1 MLDTDVPICYLG
13 SLSMRSLHELYILQ
27 EIKAVAL
34 KFLLVI
40 FLCIIAVAGLY
51 LLWKGVYRLSDWM
64 NDMEEQRA
72 RQRHLKPGRL

>member
-40 FLCIIAVAGLY
+40 FLCIIVVAGLY

>member
-1 MLDTDVPICYLG
+1 
-13 SLSMRSLHELYILQ
+13 MRSLHELYILQ

-64 NDMEEQRA
+64 NEMEEQRA

>member
-1 MLDTDVPICYLG
+1 MLDTDVLVCYLG

-40 FLCIIAVAGLY
+40 FLCIIVVAGLY

-72 RQRHLKPGRL
+72 RQRHLKPRRL

>member
-1 MLDTDVPICYLG
+1 VLDTDVLVCYLG

-40 FLCIIAVAGLY
+40 FLCIIVVAGLY

>member
-64 NDMEEQRA
+64 NEMEEQRA

>member
-1 MLDTDVPICYLG
+1 MLDTDVLVCYLG

-40 FLCIIAVAGLY
+40 FLCIIVVAGLY